1 MPYQVEDEGDMEEEE
16 ARISVVDV
24 YDLASEIGKEFEK
37 IIDRTGA
44 DAVTGLMPRVISA
57 LEHLEKLA
65 TRHENTS
72 AYIQE
77 LRTTI
82 AHLENEKIG
91 KAEDRQRYER
101 ELEDIEDRLREESH
115 ELVAMVARL
124 QDENRKLSSSLAK
137 TEGTLIH
144 SNGATPEVD
153 LKVVKQL
160 QEVIESQ
167 REQLHKTEKEAHLK
181 TTELDNLKSQLEKVN
196 HINRELRRRQ
206 RTSVSQM
213 RSLIDERAELQ
224 AALQEEAR
232 EVAVLRQRLGLAQ
245 KENEDLV
252 TYSTEAPDLTNKLV
266 YDRDDP
272 NRPRFTMTELK
283 EILYERNELKARV
296 SDLEDE
302 LQVFR
307 PRSQRQKSHILCP
320 PLDDLDDGRVTSST
334 TTTTTTD
341 LTPPPSLSDS
351 LPISEEVG
359 DEEDEEEEL
368 EDAPVQGP
376 LPYEPD
382 DAPWKK
388 EESGIRKLL
397 SRLTPHLNESL
408 SPVAARS
415 FRRLFGDEGMGGAPS
430 TTSPGAAPPRPSTS
444 PKKHL
449 LGLTRP

>member
-1 MPYQVEDEGDMEEEE
+1 MPYQIEVENEMEEEDV
-16 ARISVVDV
+16 RISVVDV

-44 DAVTGLMPRVISA
+44 EAVTGLMPRVISA
-57 LEHLEKLA
+57 LEYLEKLA
-65 TRHENTS
+65 NRHENTS

-77 LRTTI
+77 LRASIT
-82 AHLENEKIG
+82 HLENEKIG

-153 LKVVKQL
+153 LKVVTQL

-167 REQLHKTEKEAHLK
+167 REQLHKTEKEAHKK
-181 TTELDNLKSQLEKVN
+181 TTDAENLKSQLEKVN

-224 AALQEEAR
+224 AALQEESRA
-232 EVAVLRQRLGLAQ
+232 VSVLRQRLGLAQ
-245 KENEDLV
+245 KENEDL
-252 TYSTEAPDLTNKLV
+252 SISSNESHDLTNKLV

-302 LQVFR
+302 LEMYR
-307 PRSQRQKSHILCP
+307 PRDQRAEVVE
-320 PLDDLDDGRVTSST
+320 DDDDDDGEDTS
-334 TTTTTTD
+334 D
-341 LTPPPSLSDS
+341 P
-351 LPISEEVG
+351 
-359 DEEDEEEEL
+359 
-368 EDAPVQGP
+368 PVQGP
-376 LPYEPD
+376 MPYEPD

-388 EESGIRKLL
+388 EESGIRKF
-397 SRLTPHLNESL
+397 
-408 SPVAARS
+408 
-415 FRRLFGDEGMGGAPS
+415 FRRLFGDESTS
-430 TTSPGAAPPRPSTS
+430 TTTHTTITTSASSTS
-444 PKKHL
+444 PKRTL
-449 LGLTRP
+449 LTLHRP